1 MASAA
6 RASSPTGLAWSTVL
20 LAGLVLALSNFMVVL
35 DTTIAN
41 VSISHIAGGLGISPS
56 EGTWVI
62 TSYAVAEAICVP
74 LTGWLARRFG
84 EVRVFVA
91 GLIGFGIFSFLCG
104 VAPSLGALVAFRVGQ
119 GLAGGPLMPISQT
132 LLLRIFPKEKHGM
145 ATGIWAMTTIVA
157 PIFGPILGGTISDNW
172 GWNWIFFI
180 NVPIAV
186 ICAIAAA
193 TLLRKAESRT
203 ERVPVDVTGLSLLV
217 IAVGALQVMLDLGR
231 EHDWF
236 GSPFIVILAVIAAA
250 GFAFLIAWELFD
262 RHPIV
267 DLKVF
272 RHRGFTFSV
281 LALTF
286 TYGAFFASLVI
297 IPQWLQSSLGYTAT
311 WAGWA
316 TATNGMSALLMA
328 PVAAMLSQKVDPRIL
343 VSGGIV
349 WLAVTSL
356 TRVFW
361 WTSGADFWT
370 LALPQLIQGAG
381 MPFFFIPVTT
391 LALGAVDDDE
401 VASAAGLM
409 NFLRTMSGAVATA
422 IGVTMW
428 ENGAQRAR
436 DTLSGTLNDTQSSM
450 QVLQAHG
457 FGVEQSRQFVSQLV
471 DAQAN
476 AITTVNL
483 FELFAAIFLG
493 AAAIIWLA
501 PKPKHAVNPGA
512 AH

>member
-1 MASAA
+1 MERAA
-6 RASSPTGLAWSTVL
+6 PALAQTMSGSTLL

-41 VSISHIAGGLGISPS
+41 VSVPHIAGGLGISPT

-62 TSYAVAEAICVP
+62 TSYAIAEAICVP

-84 EVRVFVA
+84 EVRVFV
-91 GLIGFGIFSFLCG
+91 GGMIGFGLFSFLCG
-104 VAPSLGALVAFRVGQ
+104 LAPTLGALVAFRVGQ
-119 GLAGGPLMPISQT
+119 GLCGGPLMPISQT
-132 LLLRIFPKEKHGM
+132 LLLRIFPKEQHAQ

-186 ICAIAAA
+186 LCSVAAVA
-193 TLLRKAESRT
+193 LLRKAESKT
-203 ERVPVDVTGLSLLV
+203 EKVPVDGVGLSLLV
-217 IAVGALQVMLDLGR
+217 IAVGALQIMLDLGR
-231 EHDWF
+231 ERDWF
-236 GSPFIVILAVIAAA
+236 GSSFITELGIVAFV
-250 GFAFLIAWELFD
+250 GFVFLIAWELFD
-262 RHPIV
+262 HHPIV

-281 LALTF
+281 IALVF

-297 IPQWLQSSLGYTAT
+297 IPQWLQTSLGYTAT
-311 WAGWA
+311 WAGYA
-316 TATNGMSALLMA
+316 TAWNGVAAVCLA
-328 PVAAMLSQKVDPRIL
+328 PVAAILSQKIDPRVL

-349 WLAVTSL
+349 WLGVTSL
-356 TRVFW
+356 VRVFW
-361 WTSGADFWT
+361 WTSGSDFWT
-370 LALPQLIQGAG
+370 LAIPQLIQGAG

-391 LALGAVDDDE
+391 LALGAVDEDE

-409 NFLRTMSGAVATA
+409 NFLRTMSGAIATA

-428 ENGAQRAR
+428 ENGGQQAR
-436 DTLSGTLNDTQSSM
+436 DTLSGTMNGTASAM
-450 QVLQAHG
+450 ATLQAHG
-457 FGVEQSRQFVSQLV
+457 FGVEQSRQYVSNLLES
-471 DAQAN
+471 QAN
-476 AITTVNL
+476 AVSTVNL
-483 FELFAAIFLG
+483 FELFAAVFLF
-493 AAAIIWLA
+493 AATLIWLA
-501 PKPKHAVNPGA
+501 PKPKHAVEPGA